1 MNTDYVATMQAQL
14 EKWDAD
20 VAELGAERD
29 RQGID
34 ARAPY
39 HEGIMDLRARRDTA
53 EKAWKKIR
61 GATDWS
67 GGHLQDVMDTAWKA
81 MQATLL
87 RVTAQVHK

>member
-1 MNTDYVATMQAQL
+1 MSTEYFVTMEAQL

-29 RQGID
+29 RMGID

-39 HEGIMDLRARRDTA
+39 HVGIMDLRARRDTA
-53 EKAWKKIR
+53 EKAWTKLR
-61 GATDWS
+61 GATERT
-67 GGHLQDVMDTAWKA
+67 GGQLHDAMDTAWKA

-87 RVTAQVHK
+87 RVSSELHK